1 MKSKILSFILIAIL
15 FSCGTNPNPK
25 QSKYST
31 LKVDNLTDKDLFT
44 FVKVKAYMD
53 QNVTKS
59 EEHNSLFLKG
69 IEAFKN
75 DKNLDSA
82 SYYFKESILKM
93 PTNMAYYELGNV
105 LMDEKNYDQA
115 IEAYNMAERLGY
127 EPFSKV
133 LYNIAC
139 AHSLKED
146 SQLAGQ
152 YLEYAL
158 QAGYSNIENIEK
170 DKDLAYLRAETYTY
184 KRFLNRGLKGLS
196 NAENLYWLS
205 FKRQFNR
212 MQYPLKLDENLD
224 LLLLNDETR
233 ISYDFEKYVAEM
245 RDEKFSRETTKGFY
259 YLAQLKET
267 DKYVALVYVVKEEFY
282 GDQSP
287 LTFRIVTFSNS
298 GKLIDKK
305 EIAGRSDFS
314 KPLKSALIKNDMS
327 ICVTSYETEFEKN
340 PEDEGY
346 YNNKVVKKTKLN
358 DTYLTINEAGKIV
371 PLASADISS
380 KSN

>member
-1 MKSKILSFILIAIL
+1 MKSKILSFILVGIL

-53 QNVTKS
+53 QNTSKS

-115 IEAYNMAERLGY
+115 IVAYSMAERLGY

-139 AHSLKED
+139 ACSLQENA
-146 SQLAGQ
+146 QLAGK
-152 YLEYAL
+152 YLEYAI

-170 DKDLAYLRAETYTY
+170 DKDL
-184 KRFLNRGLKGLS
+184 
-196 NAENLYWLS
+196 
-205 FKRQFNR
+205 
-212 MQYPLKLDENLD
+212 
-224 LLLLNDETR
+224 
-233 ISYDFEKYVAEM
+233 
-245 RDEKFSRETTKGFY
+245 
-259 YLAQLKET
+259 
-267 DKYVALVYVVKEEFY
+267 
-282 GDQSP
+282 
-287 LTFRIVTFSNS
+287 
-298 GKLIDKK
+298 
-305 EIAGRSDFS
+305 
-314 KPLKSALIKNDMS
+314 
-327 ICVTSYETEFEKN
+327 
-340 PEDEGY
+340 
-346 YNNKVVKKTKLN
+346 
-358 DTYLTINEAGKIV
+358 
-371 PLASADISS
+371 
-380 KSN
+380 